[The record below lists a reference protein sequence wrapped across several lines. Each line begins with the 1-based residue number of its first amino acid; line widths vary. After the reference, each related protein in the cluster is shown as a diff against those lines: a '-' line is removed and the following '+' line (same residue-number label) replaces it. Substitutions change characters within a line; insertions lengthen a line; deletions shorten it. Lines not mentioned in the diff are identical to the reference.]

1 MTNDQKVRHLLTNDE
16 TCSSLGDEL
25 FSSFVTASERQLS
38 KDGGCLYW
46 TPHRIGWEDRP
57 RRIGGSLSLVPPPDR
72 VGGPPPREQG
82 FVPAGLGDCFHWIPP
97 LDREG
102 DCPRL
107 TGNRSAG
114 SRDHLYQIGGTLSSE
129 RGPTP
134 QDRGRDRFRRVDV
147 RSDFV
152 ISEAILGVTQG
163 EMNVATLPR
172 GNFLG

>member
-1 MTNDQKVRHLLTNDE
+1 MTKLVRRSVTNFSRH
-16 TCSSLGDEL
+16 SSPLAKGNCQRMGGAAIGPPTGLG
-25 FSSFVTASERQLS
+25 
-38 KDGGCLYW
+38 G
-46 TPHRIGWEDRP
+46 RIAPVGSGDRS
-57 RRIGGSLSLVPPPDR
+57 RWIPPPDR

-102 DCPRL
+102 DCPHL

-134 QDRGRDRFRRVDV
+134 QDQRRDRFRRVDV